1 MLGFVKSS
9 ENKYRPLGGDVIR
22 QKKRRIKIIF
32 IVLGFVAFGIVNLIL
47 YTLTKI

>member
-9 ENKYRPLGGDVIR
+9 ENKYRPLGGDTIR

-32 IVLGFVAFGIVNLIL
+32 ITLGLMAFGIINIIL
-47 YTLTKI
+47 YTLTRI